1 MKKRF
6 FTFLMAVWA
15 LLSIS
20 QTVKA
25 ADSPTGNDAK
35 YYLFGS
41 MNNNNWDE
49 PYCPFTTTDDG
60 KTYTCTLSTNQDV
73 TVYFKPKR
81 SADGSWLAPGASN
94 AYITTELQSTTDDD
108 NGAWMLDAKSNKTYT
123 IILDCSG
130 TGNPMIKYTEG
141 GSGDVVTSNI
151 QLFNGETALTGSN
164 GRYTLDLSN
173 VTSDASI
180 TLTIDGEK
188 YGLAEAKTIDAVGT
202 TSDIAFTT
210 EGTKALTLKAGF
222 IYSITVTDEGKMTV
236 VASVDTI
243 KNNPLPK
250 RTYTQGY
257 YLAGN
262 FFTFSGDKVTY
273 DDAVFKFQQQKN
285 DATIESGKD
294 YEVYKVEIPASLTA
308 HAQVMY
314 VDEFGKTKSIFG
326 PGQKI
331 DITNTDPQTNS
342 STSWFSTLAN
352 VCDPITKENSNY
364 WNFISRNASA
374 SQYSDGM
381 YNLYI
386 AVEAKTHTIKKWKIE
401 HIGNKRV
408 AFFISDAKNATAMP
422 LYDTYK
428 KSPEQFSNKFYAS
441 INLSA
446 EHSYYVISNYVVDKQ
461 YVDETSSNNIEKLSS
476 QYDAHKPDGDVVSC
490 PTTNKLFL
498 LGNGGYPV
506 ETADD
511 HNQFSPNEKPMKP
524 ADNQQGSIIVE
535 YNPSKG
541 KINETNANKYLG
553 IRGEVII
560 KDTRV
565 KLTSISMVGDA
576 IPGTVKEGGIW
587 DYASTAADMT
597 YDETE
602 KCYKVTLVTT
612 AKDGAAKFRFVGNH
626 TKEINWHEDSTTDPK
641 MKAKTPLDGNGEG
654 HEATPYDPNKV
665 NYTEKG
671 SEVNP
676 GKDWD
681 IIWNRPA
688 GRWTVRLYF
697 YTYNKDNGNGDN
709 IPVTDYYYTIS
720 ENRELEL
727 RDFNDVVYKDVN
739 NKRTILNRGE
749 YKYFRTWSAVKA
761 WEISK
766 DVDIFVVDGKT
777 VDTDKRIVKFSLK
790 KINADPTGKKNVIPS
805 NTGVILATK
814 NTYDKIEGGAQVFER
829 ASLTSY
835 NTMVIPIKEYNSS
848 TEATADYKDT
858 NLLKPLIEA
867 QVVHTMDHTTYNGV
881 TGDYYNYLFGFFNA
895 KKGLGVTTGYEDNE
909 FLMGFWIS
917 KGTGAFYNNSAY
929 LPILEADAKIMGLGV
944 SHNDIDPTSGAKKVP
959 ALFFDFAN
967 VDGTTGIDEVVN
979 TTVKN
984 HDGKYY
990 TLSGQQVEK
999 PTAGGVYI
1007 HNGKKFVVK

>member
-1 MKKRF
+1 M
-6 FTFLMAVWA
+6 MAE
-15 LLSIS
+15 
-20 QTVKA
+20 
-25 ADSPTGNDAK
+25 TGASASSSYDKITAVSHYITGKWGDNSNFD
-35 YYLFGS
+35 
-41 MNNNNWDE
+41 
-49 PYCPFTTTDDG
+49 FTTEDGKIYTCVLNNVTEENIYFRIIKKSDNSEWGPQSTQNLVLTSDYQQAYKYNDTNASFLINATVG
-60 KTYTCTLSTNQDV
+60 KTYT
-73 TVYFKPKR
+73 
-81 SADGSWLAPGASN
+81 
-94 AYITTELQSTTDDD
+94 ITWD
-108 NGAWMLDAKSNKTYT
+108 NDN
-123 IILDCSG
+123 
-130 TGNPMIKYTEG
+130 NMIKYSEG
-141 GSGDVVTSNI
+141 GSEVVTKVI
-151 QLFNGETALTGSN
+151 KLFNGLSELTGSN
-164 GRYTLDLSN
+164 GKYTLDLSSA
-173 VTSDASI
+173 TAGATI
-180 TLTIDGEK
+180 TLTIDNVK
-188 YGLAEAKTIDAVGT
+188 YGLADAKTIDAVGT

-236 VASVDTI
+236 FASVDTT

-262 FFTFSGDKVTY
+262 FFSFSGDKVTY
-273 DDAVFKFQQQKN
+273 DDAVFKFQQQGN
-285 DATIESGKD
+285 DDDGNA
-294 YEVYKVEIPASLTA
+294 VYMVEIPASLTA
-308 HAQVMY
+308 HAQVMS
-314 VDEFGKTKSIFG
+314 VDEFGKPKKVYG
-326 PGQKI
+326 PGSYTKMTSTYPGSDQTIGPLKLTGSETLDEKI
-331 DITNTDPQTNS
+331 DGNKD
-342 STSWFSTLAN
+342 
-352 VCDPITKENSNY
+352 NY
-364 WNFISRNASA
+364 WDIQTRNQSETI
-374 SQYSDGM
+374 YSDGM
-381 YNLYI
+381 YKVFI
-386 AVEAKTHTIKKWKIE
+386 TVDKKSGEPSKWEFK
-401 HIGNKRV
+401 HIGDKRV

-422 LYDTYK
+422 VYDTYK
-428 KSPEQFSNKFYAS
+428 TNVKQFSDKFFAS
-441 INLSA
+441 VNLSA
-446 EHSYYVISNYVVDKQ
+446 EHSYYVISNYVMKKEFVDK
-461 YVDETSSNNIEKLSS
+461 TNSNFIEKLSS
-476 QYDAHKPDGDVVSC
+476 QYSACSPNSNAVNC

-498 LGNGGYPV
+498 LGNGGHSIEDP
-506 ETADD
+506 DGQD
-511 HNQFSPNEKPMKP
+511 KFNRFSPNEEPMKP
-524 ADNQQGSIIVE
+524 SSNELGSLIIE
-535 YNPSKG
+535 YNPSNGTDAGAKQH
-541 KINETNANKYLG
+541 LG
-553 IRGEVII
+553 ICGRVLIR
-560 KDTRV
+560 DTRA
-565 KLTSISMVGDA
+565 KLTSVSMVGDA
-576 IPGTVKEGGIW
+576 IPGTVKDGVW

-602 KCYKVTLVTT
+602 KCYKVTIVTT
-612 AKDGAAKFRFVGNH
+612 VDDGAAKFRFVGNH
-626 TKEINWHEDSTTDPK
+626 TKGINWHEDSTTDPK

-654 HEATPYDPNKV
+654 HEATSYDPNKV

-709 IPVTDYYYTIS
+709 IPVTEYYYTIS

-727 RDFNDVVYKDVN
+727 RDFNDVVYKDIN
-739 NKRTILNRGE
+739 NKRIIRNIGE

-790 KINADPTGKKNVIPS
+790 KITADLTGKKNVIPS

-848 TEATADYKDT
+848 TEATADYKGT
-858 NLLKPLIEA
+858 NLLNPLIEA
-867 QVVHTMDHTTYNGV
+867 QVVPHKEVKEGKT
-881 TGDYYNYLFGFFNA
+881 YYNYLFGFFNA
-895 KKGLGVTTGYEDNE
+895 NKGMGVESYGKNE
-909 FLMGFWIS
+909 FLLGFWIS

-929 LPILEADAKIMGLGV
+929 LPIAETDAENMGLGV
-944 SHNDIDPTSGAKKVP
+944 SHDDLGPSGAKKVP

-967 VDGTTGIDEVVN
+967 ADGTTGIDEVVN

-999 PTAGGVYI
+999 PTTSGVYI

>member
-1 MKKRF
+1 MMAQTPSASTYDKITAQSQYKTGIWGDNSNFDFITNDGKIYTCVLKNVTEEKIYFRILKKSNNSEWGPESSS
-6 FTFLMAVWA
+6 TTKDNLTLTSEYQQAYQYQGSNTSFLINA
-15 LLSIS
+15 
-20 QTVKA
+20 TV
-25 ADSPTGNDAK
+25 
-35 YYLFGS
+35 
-41 MNNNNWDE
+41 
-49 PYCPFTTTDDG
+49 G
-60 KTYTCTLSTNQDV
+60 KTYTITWDNESNQ
-73 TVYFKPKR
+73 
-81 SADGSWLAPGASN
+81 
-94 AYITTELQSTTDDD
+94 
-108 NGAWMLDAKSNKTYT
+108 
-123 IILDCSG
+123 
-130 TGNPMIKYTEG
+130 IKYSEG
-141 GSGDVVTSNI
+141 GSEVVTKVI
-151 QLFNGETALTGSN
+151 KLLNGSTEVTGSN
-164 GRYTLDLSN
+164 GKYTLDLSSA
-173 VTSDASI
+173 TSDATI
-180 TLTIDGEK
+180 TLNIGGAD
-188 YGLAEAKTIDAVGT
+188 YGLTTAKTIDAVGT

-273 DDAVFKFQQQKN
+273 DDAVFKFQQQEN
-285 DATIESGKD
+285 DTEGNA
-294 YEVYKVEIPASLTA
+294 VYMVEIPASLTA
-308 HAQVMY
+308 HAQVMS
-314 VDEFGKTKSIFG
+314 VDEFGKPQKVYGPVNNTKDGFG
-326 PGQKI
+326 ISCTCPETGLTK
-331 DITNTDPQTNS
+331 DGSLALAGSDPETFDEG
-342 STSWFSTLAN
+342 T
-352 VCDPITKENSNY
+352 NY
-364 WNFISRNASA
+364 WNIRSRNETADK
-374 SQYSDGM
+374 YSDGM
-381 YNLYI
+381 YKVYI
-386 AVEAKTHTIKKWKIE
+386 TVDGKGKPTKWQFK
-401 HIGNKRV
+401 HIGDKRV

-428 KSPEQFSNKFYAS
+428 KNPKQFSNKFFAS
-441 INLSA
+441 VNLSTG
-446 EHSYYVISNYVVDKQ
+446 HSYYVISNYVVGKNESDGYIAYTKTK
-461 YVDETSSNNIEKLSS
+461 YGTLSPNG
-476 QYDAHKPDGDVVSC
+476 DAVTC

-498 LGNGGYPV
+498 LGNGGYAFN
-506 ETADD
+506 TN
-511 HNQFSPNEKPMKP
+511 HNEFSPNEGPMKP
-524 ADNQQGSIIVE
+524 TSTQQGSTIVE
-535 YNPSKG
+535 YNPSKCDND
-541 KINETNANKYLG
+541 KAKTDKHLG

-565 KLTSISMVGDA
+565 KLTSVSMVGDA
-576 IPGTVKEGGIW
+576 IPGTLKTDGSW

-612 AKDGAAKFRFVGNH
+612 GADDGKGKFRFVGNH
-626 TKEINWHEDSTTDPK
+626 DKNINWYEDSDTDNSK
-641 MKAKTPLDGNGEG
+641 KAKVGYTGNGEG
-654 HEATPYDPNKV
+654 HAATSYDPNKV
-665 NYTEKG
+665 NYTQDG
-671 SEVNP
+671 SNSD
-676 GKDWD
+676 KKWD

-697 YTYNKDNGNGDN
+697 YTYNIDNGNGDN
-709 IPVTDYYYTIS
+709 VPVTDYYYTIS

-727 RDFNDVVYKDVN
+727 RDFNDVVYKDIN
-739 NKRTILNRGE
+739 NKRIILNIGE

-790 KINADPTGKKNVIPS
+790 KTNADPTGKKNVIPS

-835 NTMVIPIKEYNSS
+835 NTMVIPIKEYSS
-848 TEATADYKDT
+848 TTATTATDYDYKGD
-858 NLLKPLIEA
+858 NLLKPLIKA
-867 QVVHTMDHTTYNGV
+867 QVVPHKEVKEGKT
-881 TGDYYNYLFGFFNA
+881 YYNYLFGFFNA
-895 KKGLGVTTGYEDNE
+895 NKGMGVESYGKNE
-909 FLMGFWIS
+909 FLLGFWIS

-929 LPILEADAKIMGLGV
+929 LPIEAATANQMGLGV
-944 SHNDIDPTSGAKKVP
+944 SHNDFTSSGAKKVP

-999 PTAGGVYI
+999 PTASGVYI

>member
-1 MKKRF
+1 MMAQTGTNEKLYLIGGLTGGWTNDETRPFETTDGETYKYV
-6 FTFLMAVWA
+6 FTADYTNKFTAESA
-15 LLSIS
+15 DYYFR
-20 QTVKA
+20 VKTA
-25 ADSPTGNDAK
+25 STEYHPQNNDAPVET
-35 YYLFGS
+35 YFTSAIEGS
-41 MNNNNWDE
+41 
-49 PYCPFTTTDDG
+49 
-60 KTYTCTLSTNQDV
+60 S
-73 TVYFKPKR
+73 
-81 SADGSWLAPGASN
+81 SSN
-94 AYITTELQSTTDDD
+94 AWKLTMTK
-108 NGAWMLDAKSNKTYT
+108 GKSYTLIFDYKNKQIQY
-123 IILDCSG
+123 S
-130 TGNPMIKYTEG
+130 EG
-141 GSGDVVTSNI
+141 GSEVVTKVI
-151 QLFNGETALTGSN
+151 KLFNGLSELKSSN
-164 GRYTLDLSN
+164 GKYTLDLSSA
-173 VTSDASI
+173 TADATI

-188 YGLAEAKTIDAVGT
+188 YGLADAKTIDAVGT

-210 EGTKALTLKAGF
+210 EGTEALTLKAGL

-236 VASVDTI
+236 VASVDTT

-262 FFTFSGDKVTY
+262 FFTFSGGKVTY

-285 DATIESGKD
+285 DKD
-294 YEVYKVEIPASLTA
+294 GNALYMVEIPASLTA
-308 HAQVMY
+308 HAQVMS
-314 VDEFGKTKSIFG
+314 VDEFGKKQKVYG
-326 PGQKI
+326 PGSYTE
-331 DITNTDPQTNS
+331 ITWTYPGTDGTTGALSLTGSNTFEEGTNH
-342 STSWFSTLAN
+342 
-352 VCDPITKENSNY
+352 NY
-364 WNFISRNASA
+364 WDIQTRNLDAGN
-374 SQYSDGM
+374 YSDGM
-381 YNLYI
+381 YKVFI
-386 AVEAKTHTIKKWKIE
+386 TVDKKTGEPSKWEFK
-401 HIGNKRV
+401 HIGNTRV

-428 KSPEQFSNKFYAS
+428 KNPKQFSNKFFAS
-441 INLSA
+441 VNLSTG
-446 EHSYYVISNYVVDKQ
+446 HSYYVISNYVVGKNESDGYIAYTKTK
-461 YVDETSSNNIEKLSS
+461 YGTLSPNG
-476 QYDAHKPDGDVVSC
+476 DAVTC

-498 LGNGGYPV
+498 LGNGGYAFN
-506 ETADD
+506 TN
-511 HNQFSPNEKPMKP
+511 HNEFSPNEGPMKP
-524 ADNQQGSIIVE
+524 TSTQQGSTIVE
-535 YNPSKG
+535 YNPSKCDND
-541 KINETNANKYLG
+541 KAKTDKHLG

-560 KDTRV
+560 KNTRL
-565 KLTSISMVGDA
+565 KLTSVSMVGDA
-576 IPGTVKEGGIW
+576 IPGTLKTDGSW

-612 AKDGAAKFRFVGNH
+612 GADDGKGKFRFVGNH
-626 TKEINWHEDSTTDPK
+626 DKNINWYEDSDTDNSK
-641 MKAKTPLDGNGEG
+641 KAKVGYTGNGEG
-654 HEATPYDPNKV
+654 HAATSYDPNKV
-665 NYTEKG
+665 NYTQDG
-671 SEVNP
+671 SNSD
-676 GKDWD
+676 KKWD

-697 YTYNKDNGNGDN
+697 YTYNIDNDNGDN

-727 RDFNDVVYKDVN
+727 RDFNDVVYKDI
-739 NKRTILNRGE
+739 NKKRIILNIGE

-777 VDTDKRIVKFSLK
+777 VDREKRIVKFSLK
-790 KINADPTGKKNVIPS
+790 KINADLTGKKNVIPS

-848 TEATADYKDT
+848 TEATADYKDI

-895 KKGLGVTTGYEDNE
+895 KKGLGVTTGYSDNE
-909 FLMGFWIS
+909 FLLGFWIS
-917 KGTGAFYNNSAY
+917 KGTGSFYNNSAY
-929 LPILEADAKIMGLGV
+929 LPILEDDAKIMGLGV
-944 SHNDIDPTSGAKKVP
+944 SHNDFDPTSGAKKVP

-999 PTAGGVYI
+999 PTTSGVYI